1 MTMKMYSVRDLATN
15 QFNQPFCELADDSA
29 IRGFSYQI
37 NNNGIMGFKPCDFQL
52 FQIGEFDLEKGDVVS
67 ILPVLICRGEEVY
80 ADQ

>member
-37 NNNGIMGFKPCDFQL
+37 NNNGIMGFKPCDFHLSQDRTL
-52 FQIGEFDLEKGDVVS
+52 QSGKAEN
-67 ILPVLICRGEEVY
+67 RR
-80 ADQ
+80 A